1 MKKIKTLELKGGKDI
16 AVTSSSSR
24 WKLNARDLIQG
35 LLMAIITPV
44 IVVIQQSL
52 DLGILTFDFKAIG
65 MAAIA
70 GALAY
75 IVRKLP
81 QSGKILIEK
90 SAVEVK

>member
-1 MKKIKTLELKGGKDI
+1 MKEIKKLELKGGKDI
-16 AVTSSSSR
+16 AVTASSNR
-24 WKLNARDLIQG
+24 WTLNTWDLIQG
-35 LLMAIITPV
+35 LVMAILTPV

-52 DLGILTFDFKAIG
+52 DLGILTFDVKAIG

-75 IVRKLP
+75 MLKKLP

-90 SAVEVK
+90 SAVQDK

>member
-16 AVTSSSSR
+16 AVTASSSR
-24 WKLNARDLIQG
+24 WKLNTRDLIQG

-52 DLGILTFDFKAIG
+52 DLGILTFDVKAIG

>member
-1 MKKIKTLELKGGKDI
+1 MKEIKKLELKGGKDI
-16 AVTSSSSR
+16 AVTASSNR
-24 WKLNARDLIQG
+24 WKLNERDLIQG
-35 LLMAIITPV
+35 LIMAIITPV

-52 DLGILTFDFKAIG
+52 DLGILTFDVKAIG

-75 IVRKLP
+75 MLRKLP

>member
-24 WKLNARDLIQG
+24 WKLNTRDLIQG

-52 DLGILTFDFKAIG
+52 DLGILTFDVKAIG

>member
-16 AVTSSSSR
+16 AVTASSNR
-24 WKLNARDLIQG
+24 WKLNERDLIQG
-35 LLMAIITPV
+35 LIMAIITPV

-52 DLGILTFDFKAIG
+52 DLGILTFDVKAIG

-75 IVRKLP
+75 MLRKLP

>member
-1 MKKIKTLELKGGKDI
+1 MKTIKKLELKGGNDI
-16 AVTSSSSR
+16 AVTASSNR
-24 WKLNARDLIQG
+24 WKLNERDLIQG
-35 LLMAIITPV
+35 LIMAIITPV

-52 DLGILTFDFKAIG
+52 DLGILTFDVKAIG

-75 IVRKLP
+75 MLRKLP

>member
-16 AVTSSSSR
+16 AVTSTSSR
-24 WKLNARDLIQG
+24 WTLNTRDLIQG

-52 DLGILTFDFKAIG
+52 DLGILTFDVKAIV
-65 MAAIA
+65 MAAIS
-70 GALAY
+70 GAIGY
-75 IVRKLP
+75 ILLKLP

>member
-1 MKKIKTLELKGGKDI
+1 MKTIKKLELKGGKDI
-16 AVTSSSSR
+16 AVTASSNR
-24 WKLNARDLIQG
+24 WTLNTRDLIQG

-75 IVRKLP
+75 MLRKLP

-90 SAVEVK
+90 SAVQVK

>member
-24 WKLNARDLIQG
+24 WKLNTMDFIQG
-35 LLMAIITPV
+35 LIMAIVTPV
-44 IVVIQQSL
+44 IVVAQQSL
-52 DLGILTFDFKAIG
+52 DLGVWTFDIKAIG
-65 MAAIA
+65 MAAIS
-70 GALAY
+70 GAIGY
-75 IVRKLP
+75 ILLKLP

>member
-24 WKLNARDLIQG
+24 WKLNTRDLIQG

-52 DLGILTFDFKAIG
+52 DLGILTFDVKAIG
-65 MAAIA
+65 MAAVA

-75 IVRKLP
+75 IFRKLP

>member
-1 MKKIKTLELKGGKDI
+1 MKTIKKLELKGGKDI
-16 AVTSSSSR
+16 AVTASSNR
-24 WKLNARDLIQG
+24 WKLNERDLIQG
-35 LLMAIITPV
+35 LIMAIITPV

-52 DLGILTFDFKAIG
+52 DLGILTFDVKAIG

-75 IVRKLP
+75 MLRKLP

>member
-16 AVTSSSSR
+16 AVTASSNR
-24 WKLNARDLIQG
+24 WTLNTRDLIQG

-52 DLGILTFDFKAIG
+52 DLGILTFDVKAIG

-75 IVRKLP
+75 MLRKLP

-90 SAVEVK
+90 SAVQVK

>member
-24 WKLNARDLIQG
+24 WKLNTRDLIQG

-52 DLGILTFDFKAIG
+52 DLGILTFDIKAIG
-65 MAAIA
+65 MAAVA

-75 IVRKLP
+75 MVRKLP

>member
-24 WKLNARDLIQG
+24 WKLNTRDLIQG

-52 DLGILTFDFKAIG
+52 DLGILTFDIKAIG

>member
-16 AVTSSSSR
+16 AVTASSNR
-24 WKLNARDLIQG
+24 WTLNTRDLIQG

-75 IVRKLP
+75 MLRKLP

-90 SAVEVK
+90 SAVQVK